1 LLIIYFNN
9 NCDYCSETANN
20 LIRRLCEYYGKAKMF
35 IFNRVQVSLNRP
47 KCRTL
52 LLLKTDALALK
63 HNKTAMSQLRD
74 EINLDDGFMRK

>member
-1 LLIIYFNN
+1 
-9 NCDYCSETANN
+9 
-20 LIRRLCEYYGKAKMF
+20 MF

>member
-1 LLIIYFNN
+1 
-9 NCDYCSETANN
+9 
-20 LIRRLCEYYGKAKMF
+20 MF

-47 KCRTL
+47 KRRTL
-52 LLLKTDALALK
+52 LLLKTDAFALK